1 MSSVVGRTLSSV
13 VVQFQKDQDRMEE
26 NGIGV
31 SMEVGTEHDRD
42 ELIEGQIINSSD
54 GLPNIHP
61 NFSELELHPVPSA
74 EKPNGRS
81 LDELIHD
88 EDLPTSLIVT
98 NLGSSV
104 FENEEQRRQLEEM
117 FRAFGEPATFQFFR
131 SFKRLRVNYGCPA
144 SAAKARIQL
153 HQTQFGGRIINCYF
167 AQTVSPVDIEDQRLQ
182 LPPLTKQF
190 LISPPAS
197 PPVGWEPH
205 SEAEPLVNYD
215 LLAAISRL
223 TPGDSYQLHAPSDQ
237 HPGIVV
243 HVCEEESHYKPEKS
257 SRIPQTR
264 CPEFN

>member
-1 MSSVVGRTLSSV
+1 METNGSEQEFSMDIGKEQESDTL
-13 VVQFQKDQDRMEE
+13 
-26 NGIGV
+26 
-31 SMEVGTEHDRD
+31 
-42 ELIEGQIINSSD
+42 LEGQIINSSD

-61 NFSELELHPVPSA
+61 NFSELELHPIVSD
-74 EKPNGRS
+74 ERPNDGEVRS

-104 FENEEQRRQLEEM
+104 FENEDQKIQLEAM

-153 HQTQFGGRIINCYF
+153 HQTQFGDRIINCYF

-205 SEAEPLVNYD
+205 TEAEPLVNYD

-223 TPGDSYQLHAPSDQ
+223 TPGDSYQLHAPSEH

-243 HVCEEESHYKPEKS
+243 HVCEEESHYKPENQTPLKG
-257 SRIPQTR
+257 RIPQTR
-264 CPEFN
+264 CPDHN